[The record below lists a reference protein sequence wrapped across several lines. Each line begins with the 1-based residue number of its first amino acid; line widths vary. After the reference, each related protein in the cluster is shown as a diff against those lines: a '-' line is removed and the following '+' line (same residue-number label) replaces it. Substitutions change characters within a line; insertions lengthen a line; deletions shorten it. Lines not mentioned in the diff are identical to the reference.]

1 MVSVKHQRNI
11 IENLELMAREIIF
24 KELVQNK
31 DIVRRTKA
39 DSLLSV
45 DFG

>member
-11 IENLELMAREIIF
+11 IENLELMSWKIIF
-24 KELVQNK
+24 QELVQNK
-31 DIVRRTKA
+31 DIVRQTKA

>member
-31 DIVRRTKA
+31 DIVRQTKA